1 MSTGDQTEYVR
12 GKMAERGVGQQAKF
26 MKDGFDRWAESS
38 EPAREGQVEKTPA
51 EVQMEGRG
59 GALSLKSA
67 KQLYS
72 GMQVGKKAVK
82 YAKSKLSGGVTVE
95 EVKTQVKS
103 LLDVYRKISKFVDD
117 FQQDLKDEIIENPAM
132 ASKTNT
138 IEFAK
143 KLLGFLENLKVY
155 KDTLDAIAK
164 AAESYGLGRQP
175 RGGALMDDI
184 KTYGAKILEMYTFL
198 KKGAPTLRT
207 ILGFKS
213 LQPMGNKILNLIDPA
228 LKAIGAG
235 RGGQRCQ
242 CDDKHGGAE
251 VSFTGGE
258 MAQMSR
264 IDGSDG
270 DYYEDYYEDEPQSQM
285 ASMFGIPTA
294 RKTRIS
300 SRKQKVEA
308 SPFGA
313 SVSMIPSGKQKS
325 YVTDQI
331 ISQGMKAA
339 GRRVIGGA
347 VKRPSNMFEDVDR
360 RIAMYGDELRRMD
373 NETMFTGKR
382 SSEYSSIRAKYD
394 AAMRDRENLMGE
406 GRHGGAACGGASL
419 AEMGRAATKR
429 MPSANLSEMGRAAF
443 ERARDAT
450 MKHVRGG
457 RKPSARGAI
466 VKKVMAEKGLSL
478 PQASKYVKENG
489 LY

>member
-72 GMQVGKKAVK
+72 GMQVGKKAVR
-82 YAKSKLSGGVTVE
+82 YAKSKLAGGAITVE
-95 EVKTQVKS
+95 QVKNGVKS
-103 LLDVYRKISKFVDD
+103 LLDVYRKISTFIDD
-117 FQQDLKDEIIENPAM
+117 FKQDVTDEIIDNPAF
-132 ASKTNT
+132 ASKTNVLK
-138 IEFAK
+138 FSK
-143 KLLGFLENLKVY
+143 KLVSFLDSLKVY
-155 KDTLDAIAK
+155 KDTFDAIAK

-184 KTYGAKILEMYTFL
+184 KTYGTKIMEMYTFL
-198 KKGAPTLRT
+198 KEGAPALRT

-213 LQPMGNKILNLIDPA
+213 LQPMGNKILNLIEPA

-235 RGGQRCQ
+235 RGGKRCQ
-242 CDDKHGGAE
+242 CDDKHGGAQ

-258 MAQMSR
+258 MAETASMFGHKMGRAPALKST
-264 IDGSDG
+264 IYEDGVYS
-270 DYYEDYYEDEPQSQM
+270 EDYYEDDPQSQM
-285 ASMFGIPTA
+285 ASMFGHKIGRAPA
-294 RKTRIS
+294 
-300 SRKQKVEA
+300 
-308 SPFGA
+308 
-313 SVSMIPSGKQKS
+313 QKS
-325 YVTDQI
+325 YVSDQI
-331 ISQGMKAA
+331 ISQAKRAA

-373 NETMFTGKR
+373 NETMFSGKR

-406 GRHGGAACGGASL
+406 GRRGGAACGGASL
-419 AEMGRAATKR
+419 AEIGRAASERVRDASVSGMVT
-429 MPSANLSEMGRAAF
+429 SAAK
-443 ERARDAT
+443 RARDA
-450 MKHVRGG
+450 MSVSRGG

>member
-38 EPAREGQVEKTPA
+38 EPAREGQVEKIPA

-67 KQLYS
+67 RQLYS

-82 YAKSKLSGGVTVE
+82 YAKSKLAGGAITVE
-95 EVKTQVKS
+95 QVKNGVKS
-103 LLDVYRKISKFVDD
+103 LLDVYRKISTFIDD
-117 FQQDLKDEIIENPAM
+117 FKQDVTDEIIDNPAF
-132 ASKTNT
+132 ASKTNVLK
-138 IEFAK
+138 FSK
-143 KLLGFLENLKVY
+143 KLVSFLDSLKVY
-155 KDTLDAIAK
+155 KDTFDAIAK

-184 KTYGAKILEMYTFL
+184 KTYGTKIMEMYTFL
-198 KKGAPTLRT
+198 KEGAPALRT

-213 LQPMGNKILNLIDPA
+213 LQPMGNKILNLIEPA

-242 CDDKHGGAE
+242 CDDKHGGAQ

-258 MAQMSR
+258 MAQTSR

-270 DYYEDYYEDEPQSQM
+270 DYYEDDPQSQM
-285 ASMFGIPTA
+285 MGIFGHKMGRAPA
-294 RKTRIS
+294 
-300 SRKQKVEA
+300 
-308 SPFGA
+308 
-313 SVSMIPSGKQKS
+313 QKS
-325 YVTDQI
+325 MAYVTDQI
-331 ISQGMKAA
+331 ISQGKRAA

-373 NETMFTGKR
+373 NETMFSGKR

-419 AEMGRAATKR
+419 AEMGRAASER
-429 MPSANLSEMGRAAF
+429 MRNASVSGMVTAAAK
-443 ERARDAT
+443 RARDA
-450 MKHVRGG
+450 MSVSRGG